1 VFKGISMNY
10 ALEHTDLDRFTC
22 EYDVIEVD
30 CFFEPYSSN
39 LLFAYVGGQLITEML
54 RDSVIQD
61 FERQYEIACRAEAEE
76 QKLSAAL
83 DRYYQKTGVIL

>member
-1 VFKGISMNY
+1 MTY

-22 EYDVIEVD
+22 EYDVIKVD

-39 LLFAYVGGQLITEML
+39 LLFAYVGGQLVTEML

-61 FERQYEIACRAEAEE
+61 FERQYEIACRVDMEE
-76 QKLSAAL
+76 QKLDAAL

>member
-1 VFKGISMNY
+1 MDY
-10 ALEHTDLDRFTC
+10 ALEHYDLERMTC
-22 EYDVIEVD
+22 NYDYTEVD
-30 CFFEPYSSN
+30 CFFEPYSYN
-39 LLFAYVGGQLITEML
+39 LLFAYVGGQLVTEML

-83 DRYYQKTGVIL
+83 DRYYQKTGIIL